1 MFYKI
6 QNDDVFKILPI
17 IDSNDKILPLIESR
31 CLWLPKANIMVYDI
45 ENKILPRL
53 CKVAPKSERMSPHSM
68 SKKYFISVLINGE
81 MKAIAVGKRIFDKVI
96 ENPNATNL
104 KDNTQLLVK
113 IEMVQS
119 SIGLLPSYDHS
130 TFIESDWKRPF
141 DHLEQNIW
149 IEWLK
154 SGQSDMWR
162 HLRKF
167 DVKNHISEVEDEIGK
182 SGIIGEI
189 LAEFRNQK
197 LDIILE

>member
-6 QNDDVFKILPI
+6 QDNDLLKILPI
-17 IDSNDKILPLIESR
+17 IDSNGKILPLIESR

-53 CKVAPKSERMSPHSM
+53 WKVAPKSM

-81 MKAIAVGKRIFDKVI
+81 MKAIAVGKKIFDKVI

-154 SGQSDMWR
+154 SGQSNMWR

-182 SGIIGEI
+182 SDIIGEI